1 MQAQLTATDI
11 ACRRGD
17 RLLFRGLSLSLG
29 AGEALHVTGANGVGK
44 SSLMRILAGLLRPF
58 AGEVRATGAIGLVD
72 ERLPLDPNATLE
84 KALSFWRR
92 LDRACEMG
100 DTLDTVQLNPLLEV
114 PVRYLSTGQRKRAS
128 LALLLLR
135 DCPIWLLDE
144 PLSGL
149 DTGAQETVARLIAR
163 HCEKGGLAVIA
174 SHQPLGIAE
183 IATLA
188 VEDYAQ

>member
-29 AGEALHVTGANGVGK
+29 ASDALHVTGANGVGK
-44 SSLMRILAGLLRPF
+44 SSLMRILAGLLQPF
-58 AGEVRATGAIGLVD
+58 AGEVRANGAVGLVD
-72 ERLPLDPNATLE
+72 ERLPLDPNATLD
-84 KALSFWRR
+84 KALAFWRG
-92 LDRACEMG
+92 LDGTREADE
-100 DTLDTVQLNPLLEV
+100 TLQTLQLAQLLEV
-114 PVRYLSTGQRKRAS
+114 PVRYLSTGQRKRAG

-174 SHQPLGIAE
+174 SHQPLGMAE
-183 IATLA
+183 IGTLA
-188 VEDYAQ
+188 VEDFAS